1 MSLLKY
7 FHYFPVIHLKFSTG
21 RSMKIQDP
29 VSQLREKIEA
39 LDVSRELGAF
49 PQSALMF
56 GRHELD
62 LGDTAG
68 ATWQGEGWGDICC
81 GKMGK
86 GDGNL

>member
-1 MSLLKY
+1 
-7 FHYFPVIHLKFSTG
+7 
-21 RSMKIQDP
+21 MKIQDP